1 MTDTSIPQVTVSD
14 HGGVPTLYVD
24 GRPHPGL
31 GFWHP
36 TKPHGM
42 EEWRQFARSG
52 VSLFMINLPLW
63 PSDAGPSAPETVWER
78 GFELLEKAHPD
89 FRAWIRLD
97 LEPPETWLRAH
108 PEEAQ
113 IHYDE
118 QRGDRF
124 SWRVAFA
131 APLWRRETAGRLER
145 FIATVEARWG
155 HRVWCYQLHAGDCGE
170 WAYSWKPV
178 LSGYAPA
185 QIAAW
190 REWLRERYGH
200 EERLREAWG
209 DTSAGFENA
218 EPPPWSGRLRPR
230 QWPPASHLHDPA
242 SDRRLVDWLT
252 FHGYAQADALARLAG
267 VARRALESLG
277 RKKLIA
283 AFHGY
288 HFAPYG
294 AAYFYG
300 NAGYSDLDLVLRSP
314 DLDALCT
321 PLAYIHRNPGG
332 VTSHHNLATS
342 IRLHGKLFFTEDDT
356 FTHRAQ
362 WTPWRYCCR
371 TAEETLEILWRNL
384 AGILAEG
391 GSQWWMDHD
400 GGGWYLDPV
409 LEKGIQQ
416 MRKVAEETL
425 ARDRAPCAQVVCVT
439 NEASF
444 RLLRQDVALSDLLWP
459 RTQIEL
465 MRIGAPVEFVRVRDL
480 AIAESRGETAR
491 WRFVVVSGCLWL
503 DDEERALLERTLLGG
518 GRHVLFLHGQG
529 ISDGRRLD
537 LNRVS
542 DLTGIRI
549 RLYPLG
555 GPCRAEAV
563 MEGRHLEWGTDREV
577 APILSVDDPNAE
589 IRGWLERQYEAVLA
603 RKAQGDWTSWWCGV
617 PGLPWFL
624 LGRMS
629 EEAGVHR
636 YLDEGSQVMANRS
649 LLAAHALS
657 EGDCKLRLPGRRRV
671 WEAVTGRDLGT
682 VLGFPIRMHRG
693 QTHLWFLE

>member
-1 MTDTSIPQVTVSD
+1 
-14 HGGVPTLYVD
+14 
-24 GRPHPGL
+24 
-31 GFWHP
+31 
-36 TKPHGM
+36 
-42 EEWRQFARSG
+42 
-52 VSLFMINLPLW
+52 
-63 PSDAGPSAPETVWER
+63 
-78 GFELLEKAHPD
+78 
-89 FRAWIRLD
+89 
-97 LEPPETWLRAH
+97 
-108 PEEAQ
+108 
-113 IHYDE
+113 
-118 QRGDRF
+118 
-124 SWRVAFA
+124 
-131 APLWRRETAGRLER
+131 
-145 FIATVEARWG
+145 
-155 HRVWCYQLHAGDCGE
+155 
-170 WAYSWKPV
+170 
-178 LSGYAPA
+178 
-185 QIAAW
+185 
-190 REWLRERYGH
+190 
-200 EERLREAWG
+200 
-209 DTSAGFENA
+209 
-218 EPPPWSGRLRPR
+218 
-230 QWPPASHLHDPA
+230 
-242 SDRRLVDWLT
+242 
-252 FHGYAQADALARLAG
+252 
-267 VARRALESLG
+267 
-277 RKKLIA
+277 
-283 AFHGY
+283 
-288 HFAPYG
+288 
-294 AAYFYG
+294 
-300 NAGYSDLDLVLRSP
+300 
-314 DLDALCT
+314 
-321 PLAYIHRNPGG
+321 
-332 VTSHHNLATS
+332 
-342 IRLHGKLFFTEDDT
+342 
-356 FTHRAQ
+356 
-362 WTPWRYCCR
+362 
-371 TAEETLEILWRNL
+371 
-384 AGILAEG
+384 
-391 GSQWWMDHD
+391 MDHD

-416 MRKVAEETL
+416 MRKVAEKTL

-480 AIAESRGETAR
+480 AIAESRGETVR